1 MTNQDEGGESRMAS
15 FINKDNENIEVN
27 TNQPKQ
33 ATELLSDLQQKIIDL
48 QTKQA
53 ELESE
58 LRAKNEEL
66 AVCELRHKADIQNY
80 IKRYENEK
88 LEAIKFA
95 NKKILQ
101 DITLPLDQL
110 FLALSVKT
118 QGDNL
123 DAIASLQSLYQGI
136 VMTKDEFVKI
146 LANYGLKRLTPEG
159 QKFDPNLHQAISQ
172 VNDASKEDGIIITCV
187 QAGYELN
194 GRVVKPAMVIVNTK
208 GN

>member
-1 MTNQDEGGESRMAS
+1 MSNQDEGGKSRMAS
-15 FINKDNENIEVN
+15 FINEGSQDAKTNSAQPQQN
-27 TNQPKQ
+27 T
-33 ATELLSDLQQKIIDL
+33 ESLSDLQQKIIDL
-48 QTKQA
+48 QTKRA
-53 ELESE
+53 ELEAE
-58 LRAKNEEL
+58 LAVKNDEL

-101 DITLPLDQL
+101 DIILPLDQL

-118 QGDNL
+118 QGDDL
-123 DAIASLQSLYQGI
+123 DASAVLQNLYQGI

-146 LANYGLKRLTPEG
+146 LANHGLKRTTPEG

-172 VNDASKEDGIIITCV
+172 ISDASKEDGVIITCV

-208 GN
+208 SN

>member
-1 MTNQDEGGESRMAS
+1 MSNQDEGGESRMAS
-15 FINKDNENIEVN
+15 FINEGSQDAK
-27 TNQPKQ
+27 TNSAQPQ
-33 ATELLSDLQQKIIDL
+33 QSTESLSDLQQKIIDL

-53 ELESE
+53 ELEAE
-58 LRAKNEEL
+58 LVAKNDEL

-101 DITLPLDQL
+101 DIILPLDQL

-118 QGDNL
+118 QGDDL
-123 DAIASLQSLYQGI
+123 DASAILQNLYQGI

-146 LANYGLKRLTPEG
+146 LANHGLKRITPEG

-172 VNDASKEDGIIITCV
+172 ISDASKEDGVIITCV

-208 GN
+208 SN